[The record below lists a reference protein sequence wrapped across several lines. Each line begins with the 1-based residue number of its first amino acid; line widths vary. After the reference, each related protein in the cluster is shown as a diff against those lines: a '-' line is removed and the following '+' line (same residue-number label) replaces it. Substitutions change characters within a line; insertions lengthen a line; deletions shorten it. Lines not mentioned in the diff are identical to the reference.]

1 MGQAEGAGGPAGG
14 KGGSGG
20 HEHEE
25 NYELAADGT
34 IQLKLPPD
42 KWEISGVYVK
52 SPGAFQG
59 ERLMPRQE
67 RGYPRR
73 DRGQPG
79 G

>member
-1 MGQAEGAGGPAGG
+1 MGQAEGASGPAGG
-14 KGGSGG
+14 TGAGG

-52 SPGAFQG
+52 SRGDVPGRAAHVS
-59 ERLMPRQE
+59 R
-67 RGYPRR
+67 
-73 DRGQPG
+73 
-79 G
+79 